1 MADFVD
7 REKIQ
12 TVKDEGLMKPVPLG
26 RAERPSD
33 IAGTA
38 LFFATDKA
46 DYITGEIVYVDG
58 GWQLF

>member
-1 MADFVD
+1 
-7 REKIQ
+7 
-12 TVKDEGLMKPVPLG
+12 MKPVPLG